1 MNKKFTLLLF
11 TLSIIIST
19 ACNRNAYKSEQKD
32 LSMLVKRL
40 TKKGSDDKVLA
51 DIRSVYEP
59 ALQRTQQ
66 NLSNY
71 QYDTA
76 PQKWDKIIGE
86 MQNMQRMYDIL
97 NTNMYAM
104 RMIKPVN
111 YYRSIIEAKDSA
123 AADYYAYGMQYFER
137 EGRNN
142 SKQAFEAFGKTLSYV
157 PNYKDAQ
164 QKKQEAFNRSIIYV
178 LINQIQYDGFGFNNN
193 WNWNNYNNRD
203 QMLQNQLINDLGGRN
218 NRNIPALYFNEWDL
232 RRENR
237 APDMVV
243 DLVWRNAQFD
253 QPRERTRNY
262 NRSKQIETGRDTA
275 NRPIY
280 QTVTATVFVT
290 ERNLEATADMNLIFT
305 DAKNRTQIDWQVIP
319 ASFRTNVEFATFSG
333 DRRALD
339 ENDWQ
344 LINRSQNQPMPNR
357 EDVFQEMMRNI
368 YNDML
373 NRIRRVTN
381 W

>member
-71 QYDTA
+71 QYDAA

-319 ASFRTNVEFATFSG
+319 ASFRTSVEFATFSG

-339 ENDWQ
+339 ENDLR